1 MNEFEDIE
9 QLLKPQC
16 EFKASDTLKQEV
28 LEKAREEVRPHRIV
42 KIWPWLAAACV
53 VGFIIMVLMPPK
65 GATENPAEGNQLVA
79 KAETLKVE
87 TPKATERQQ
96 AEPTPEPTNI
106 STETPQPSKAPS
118 TTRRPRQVAKQK
130 PIEEP
135 QEEPVQMS
143 EETRMELLLA
153 SLNKD
158 VPKMEDISTEE
169 EIRQMRMR
177 GERLIGMCNF

>member
-42 KIWPWLAAACV
+42 KMWPWLAAACV
-53 VGFIIMVLMPPK
+53 AGFIIMFLMPPR
-65 GATENPAEGNQLVA
+65 GATENPAKGNQLVA
-79 KAETLKVE
+79 KVDTSKVE
-87 TPKATERQQ
+87 KSEVAEDQQ
-96 AEPTPEPTNI
+96 AEPTPELENV
-106 STETPQPSKAPS
+106 SVEKPQPSKPAS
-118 TTRRPRQVAKQK
+118 TTRRPRQIAKEK

>member
-28 LEKAREEVRPHRIV
+28 LEKAREEIHPRRIV
-42 KIWPWLAAACV
+42 KLWPWLAAACV
-53 VGFIIMVLMPPK
+53 AGFIIMLLMPPK
-65 GATENPAEGNQLVA
+65 TTTENPAEGNQLVA
-79 KAETLKVE
+79 KVKTQKVAEGQQVEPMPEPENISIE
-87 TPKATERQQ
+87 TPV
-96 AEPTPEPTNI
+96 
-106 STETPQPSKAPS
+106 PSKAAS
-118 TTRRPRQVAKQK
+118 TPQRPRRVVKEK
-130 PIEEP
+130 PVEEP

-158 VPKMEDISTEE
+158 VPQMEDINIEE

-177 GERLIGMCNF
+177 GERLTSMCNF

>member
-42 KIWPWLAAACV
+42 KMWPWLAAACV
-53 VGFIIMVLMPPK
+53 VGFIIMLLMPPR
-65 GATENPAEGNQLVA
+65 GATENPAKGNQLVA
-79 KAETLKVE
+79 KVDTSKVE
-87 TPKATERQQ
+87 KSEVAEDQQ

-106 STETPQPSKAPS
+106 STETPQPSKAAS
-118 TTRRPRQVAKQK
+118 TTRRPRQVSKEK
-130 PIEEP
+130 PVEAP

-153 SLNKD
+153 TLNKD
-158 VPKMEDISTEE
+158 VPKMEDISTAE

-177 GERLIGMCNF
+177 GERLTSMCNF

>member
-16 EFKASDTLKQEV
+16 EFKASDTLKTEV
-28 LEKAREEVRPHRIV
+28 LEKAREEIRPRRIV
-42 KIWPWLAAACV
+42 KMWPWLAAACV
-53 VGFIIMVLMPPK
+53 AGFIIMLLMPPRTT
-65 GATENPAEGNQLVA
+65 TENPAEGNQLEA
-79 KAETLKVE
+79 KVE
-87 TPKATERQQ
+87 TPKAAEGQQ
-96 AEPTPEPTNI
+96 AEPKPEPDNI
-106 STETPQPSKAPS
+106 SIETPVPSKAAS
-118 TTRRPRQVAKQK
+118 TPQRPRRVVKEK
-130 PIEEP
+130 PVKES

-158 VPKMEDISTEE
+158 VPQMEDINIEE

-177 GERLIGMCNF
+177 GERLTSMCNF

>member
-16 EFKASDTLKQEV
+16 DFKASDTLKQEV

-42 KIWPWLAAACV
+42 KMWPWLAAACV
-53 VGFIIMVLMPPK
+53 AGFIIMLLMPPRTT
-65 GATENPAEGNQLVA
+65 TENPAEGQQLVA
-79 KAETLKVE
+79 EKVE
-87 TPKATERQQ
+87 TPKAAEDQQ
-96 AEPTPEPTNI
+96 AEPTPEPENV
-106 STETPQPSKAPS
+106 SVETPVPSKAAS
-118 TTRRPRQVAKQK
+118 TPQRPRRVIKK
-130 PIEEP
+130 EPVEEP

-158 VPKMEDISTEE
+158 VPQMEDINIEE

-177 GERLIGMCNF
+177 GERLTSMCNF

>member
-28 LEKAREEVRPHRIV
+28 LEKAREEIHPRRIV
-42 KIWPWLAAACV
+42 KLWPWLAAACV
-53 VGFIIMVLMPPK
+53 AGFIIMLLMPPK
-65 GATENPAEGNQLVA
+65 TTTENPAEGNQLVA
-79 KAETLKVE
+79 KVKTQKVAEG
-87 TPKATERQQ
+87 QQ
-96 AEPTPEPTNI
+96 AEPTPKPENI
-106 STETPQPSKAPS
+106 SIETPVPSKAAS
-118 TTRRPRQVAKQK
+118 TPQRPRRVVKEK
-130 PIEEP
+130 PVEES

-158 VPKMEDISTEE
+158 VPQMEDINIEE

-177 GERLIGMCNF
+177 GERLTSMCNF

>member
-28 LEKAREEVRPHRIV
+28 LEKAREEIHPRRIF
-42 KIWPWLAAACV
+42 KMWPWLAAACV
-53 VGFIIMVLMPPK
+53 AGFIIMLLMPPRTT
-65 GATENPAEGNQLVA
+65 TENPAEGNQLVA
-79 KAETLKVE
+79 KVKTQKVAEGQQVEPMPEPDNISVE
-87 TPKATERQQ
+87 TP
-96 AEPTPEPTNI
+96 I
-106 STETPQPSKAPS
+106 PSKAASVPQ
-118 TTRRPRQVAKQK
+118 RPRRVVKEK
-130 PIEEP
+130 PVEEP

-143 EETRMELLLA
+143 EETRMELLMS

-158 VPKMEDISTEE
+158 VPQMEDINIEE

-177 GERLIGMCNF
+177 GERLTSMCNF

>member
-28 LEKAREEVRPHRIV
+28 LEKAREEIHPRRIV
-42 KIWPWLAAACV
+42 KLWPWLAAACV
-53 VGFIIMVLMPPK
+53 AGFIIMLLMPPRTT
-65 GATENPAEGNQLVA
+65 TENPAEGNQLVA
-79 KAETLKVE
+79 KVKTQKVAEGQQVEPMPDNISVE
-87 TPKATERQQ
+87 TP
-96 AEPTPEPTNI
+96 I
-106 STETPQPSKAPS
+106 PSKAASVPQ
-118 TTRRPRQVAKQK
+118 RPRRVVKEK
-130 PIEEP
+130 PVEEP

-158 VPKMEDISTEE
+158 VPQMEDINIEE

-177 GERLIGMCNF
+177 GERLTSMCNF